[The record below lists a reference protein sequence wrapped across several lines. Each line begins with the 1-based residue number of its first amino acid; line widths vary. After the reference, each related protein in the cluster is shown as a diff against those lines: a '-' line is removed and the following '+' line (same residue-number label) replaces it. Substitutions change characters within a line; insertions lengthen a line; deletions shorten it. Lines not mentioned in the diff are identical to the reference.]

1 MNNSI
6 NALSGQP
13 LKVQLSDRTYRKVL
27 ALSIKEALYI
37 LNRANVKTVKT
48 GKVAVQLLPL
58 ILLLPNGL
66 FKIVASSMIKID
78 STARSSMYEDLML
91 NRNTEIDYLNGE
103 IVKLAKQFNISSPV
117 NTAIVNLVKQTK
129 LTGKGSP
136 KILAKAL
143 LNYVTD

>member
-91 NRNTEIDYLNGE
+91 NRNTEID
-103 IVKLAKQFNISSPV
+103 
-117 NTAIVNLVKQTK
+117 
-129 LTGKGSP
+129 
-136 KILAKAL
+136 
-143 LNYVTD
+143 